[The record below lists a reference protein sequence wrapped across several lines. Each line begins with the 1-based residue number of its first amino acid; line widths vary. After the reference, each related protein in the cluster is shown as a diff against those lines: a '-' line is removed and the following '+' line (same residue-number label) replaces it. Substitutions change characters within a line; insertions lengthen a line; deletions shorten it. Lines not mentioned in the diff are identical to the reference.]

1 MESFES
7 LDERL
12 GLMDLLQTEDD
23 LDNDDTEDLML

>member
-12 GLMDLLQTEDD
+12 VLMDLLQTEDD
-23 LDNDDTEDLML
+23 LDNDDTEDRML